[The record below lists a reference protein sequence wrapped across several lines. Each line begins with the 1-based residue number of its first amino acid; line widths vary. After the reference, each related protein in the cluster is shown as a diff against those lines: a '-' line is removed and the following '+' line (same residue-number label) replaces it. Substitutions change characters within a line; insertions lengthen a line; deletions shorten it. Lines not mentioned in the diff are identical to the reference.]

1 VAEVQKSSTQIFEW
15 LYWVSQR
22 RMDRAMTVDAEEL
35 VAAYETSRVALGCLD
50 KSPLSSTGRDLLRIK
65 S

>member
-1 VAEVQKSSTQIFEW
+1 
-15 LYWVSQR
+15 
-22 RMDRAMTVDAEEL
+22 MDRAMTVDAEEL

>member
-1 VAEVQKSSTQIFEW
+1 
-15 LYWVSQR
+15 
-22 RMDRAMTVDAEEL
+22 MDRAMTVDAEEL

-65 S
+65 SYAKNRNMSSECELH